1 MSQIQTN
8 VGFKETTEYK
18 LTDSE
23 GNVKPLFQPNRLYL
37 WLMKKG
43 WASPHLTFPLF
54 GKFADSMIIS
64 NKSQS

>member
-23 GNVKPLFQPNRLYL
+23 GNIKPLFQPNKFYL
-37 WLMKKG
+37 WLLNHSKI
-43 WASPHLTFPLF
+43 SPHLTFPFL

-64 NKSQS
+64 NKSQN